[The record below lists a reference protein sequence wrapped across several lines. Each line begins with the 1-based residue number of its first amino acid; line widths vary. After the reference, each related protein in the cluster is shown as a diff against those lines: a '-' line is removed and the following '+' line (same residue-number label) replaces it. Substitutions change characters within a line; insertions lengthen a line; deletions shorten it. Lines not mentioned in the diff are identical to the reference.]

1 VTRDITEK
9 RQVEEALAKAQRDLF
24 QAQKMEAVGQLTGGV
39 AHDFNN
45 LLMAILGS
53 LEIAQK
59 RAAAGQDVTGL
70 IKNAIQGAKRG
81 ASLTQRLLAFS
92 RKQELELQP
101 VDIPDLV
108 RSMTDMLRRSLGP
121 IEINTNFPLGL
132 PKVQCDPNQ
141 LENARSQRVETRRLY
156 LSFGDG

>member
-1 VTRDITEK
+1 MAIFSH
-9 RQVEEALAKAQRDLF
+9 ALATA
-24 QAQKMEAVGQLTGGV
+24 
-39 AHDFNN
+39 
-45 LLMAILGS
+45 
-53 LEIAQK
+53 
-59 RAAAGQDVTGL
+59 QDVTGL
-70 IKNAIQGAKRG
+70 IRNAIQGAKRG
-81 ASLTQRLLAFS
+81 ASLTQRRLAFS